1 MTPKYNT
8 KTQITLTRSEK
19 SLVRQ
24 LLLLTEDLSDKEWR
38 RLQVG
43 KLKLTHDEAVTM
55 DILRRKL
62 GLDKRRLD

>member
-1 MTPKYNT
+1 MSPKYNT
-8 KTQITLTRSEK
+8 KTQINLTRSEK

-24 LLLLTEDLSDKEWR
+24 LLLLTEHLSDTEWR
-38 RLQVG
+38 RLTVR

-62 GLDKRRLD
+62 GLDQRRLD